1 TIQFVLQTY
10 LTLRSVVVADVGA
23 DNLMGPVGIIGFS
36 YTVISRYSM
45 MDYLYLLGL
54 MSTCIAV
61 FNFLPMLPFDG
72 GHVVF
77 LLIERIK
84 GSPVHEKIQ
93 VSVAT
98 AGWILVGS
106 LALYLTYNDII
117 RLITGVF

>member
-1 TIQFVLQTY
+1 
-10 LTLRSVVVADVGA
+10 
-23 DNLMGPVGIIGFS
+23 MGPVGIIGFS